1 MDIKALA
8 TQYAEDGVVKVE
20 RLFAPDEM
28 EAIRAALDRY
38 AAEVVPGLPPN
49 DVVME
54 ADGVSVRNCWRM
66 EAHDPFFAAL
76 AKKESIQAMVAA
88 FVKGEPVLMA
98 VESFNKPA
106 RIGSAVP
113 PHQDNAYFC
122 RTPSD
127 VLTVWIAVDAVTEA
141 NGPVSYLRGSHR
153 DGARPHAVS
162 GVAGNSMGL
171 VECPDQSNAW
181 AGLLEPGDAL
191 VHHAE
196 VIHFSAPNTSDQN
209 RRGLLM
215 VFRGSHCEVDATL
228 RDEYAMGA

>member
-1 MDIKALA
+1 MDIKVLA

-20 RLFAPDEM
+20 GLFASTEI
-28 EAIRAALDRY
+28 ETIRAALDRY
-38 AAEVVPGLPPN
+38 ATEVVPGLPSN

-66 EAHDPFFAAL
+66 EAHDPFFADL
-76 AKKESIQAMVAA
+76 AKKESILSMVAT

-122 RTPSD
+122 LAPSD

-141 NGPVSYLRGSHR
+141 NGPVSYLRGTHVGGS
-153 DGARPHAVS
+153 RPHAVS

-171 VECPDQSNAW
+171 VECPDQGDAW
-181 AGLLEPGDAL
+181 VGLLEPGDAL

-196 VIHFSAPNTSDQN
+196 VIHFSAPNTSDQS

-215 VFRGSHCEVDATL
+215 VFRGAHCEVDATL
-228 RDEYAMGA
+228 RNEYAMGA